1 MSSWNKVLTP
11 RVILEI
17 AVAILTLII
26 RTSDRMKR
34 ERG

>member
-17 AVAILTLII
+17 AVAVLMLIV
-26 RTSDRMKR
+26 RTSDRLKR